1 MGREQIAARSEAQ
14 LSGQHFLRDQ
24 RRHMGREQVT
34 MGTEPEFSIVIPVY
48 NEEKILQTSLTDLQE
63 RLAQTGYSYEIILA
77 ENGSRDR
84 TVDIGREYGGQHPE
98 VQVFSY
104 PEPNY
109 GGALREGILRACG
122 DFVVC
127 EEIDILDVD
136 FHLCAL
142 ELLRTRKADM
152 VVGSKAMRG
161 ARDNRPFIRRFATR
175 VYNRVLRVTLGFRGT
190 DTHGIKA
197 FRRSTLLPVL
207 KECVIEKDVFASE
220 LVIRAERAG
229 LRIVEIPVDI
239 TEKRAPSIN
248 LFRRVPRAVANVLRL
263 MVYIHF
269 GRNGVQPAA
278 AKQTGVRK

>member
-1 MGREQIAARSEAQ
+1 
-14 LSGQHFLRDQ
+14 
-24 RRHMGREQVT
+24 
-34 MGTEPEFSIVIPVY
+34 MGTEQVVDRQPAEFSVVIPVY
-48 NEEKILQTSLTDLQE
+48 NEEKILTSSLRDLQQ
-63 RLAQTGYSYEIILA
+63 RLHDSRHSYEIILA

-84 TVDIGREYGGQHPE
+84 TVEIGREHAARHPE
-98 VQVFSY
+98 IDMFSY

-109 GGALREGILRACG
+109 GGALREGILRAQG
-122 DFVVC
+122 EFVVC

-161 ARDNRPFIRRFATR
+161 ARDHRPFVRRFATR

-197 FRRSTLLPVL
+197 FRRSTMLPVL
-207 KECVIEKDVFASE
+207 SECVIEKDVFASE

-239 TEKRAPSIN
+239 VEKRAPSIN
-248 LFRRVPRAVANVLRL
+248 LFRRIPHALANVLRL
-263 MVYIHF
+263 MIYIHF
-269 GRNGVQPAA
+269 GRSVAQPAE
-278 AKQTGVRK
+278 AKQRE

>member
-1 MGREQIAARSEAQ
+1 MDREQIA
-14 LSGQHFLRDQ
+14 
-24 RRHMGREQVT
+24 EQT
-34 MGTEPEFSIVIPVY
+34 GPEFSVVIPVY
-48 NEEKILQTSLTDLQE
+48 NEEKILQTSMADLRE
-63 RLAQTGYSYEIILA
+63 RLAQTGHSYEIMLA

-84 TVDIGREYGGQHPE
+84 TVEIGREYARHHPA
-98 VQVFSY
+98 VQIFSY

-109 GGALREGILRACG
+109 GGALREGILRARG
-122 DFVVC
+122 EFVVC

-175 VYNRVLRVTLGFRGT
+175 VYNRVLRLTLGFRGT

-207 KECVIEKDVFASE
+207 SECIIEKDVFASE

-229 LRIVEIPVDI
+229 LRIVEIPIDI

-248 LFRRVPRAVANVLRL
+248 LLRRVPRAVANVLRL
-263 MVYIHF
+263 MIYIHF
-269 GRNGVQPAA
+269 GRHGVQPVAA
-278 AKQTGVRK
+278 RQTGVRK

>member
-1 MGREQIAARSEAQ
+1 MGREQIAERT
-14 LSGQHFLRDQ
+14 G
-24 RRHMGREQVT
+24 
-34 MGTEPEFSIVIPVY
+34 PEFSVVIPVY
-48 NEEKILQTSLTDLQE
+48 NEEKILRSSMADLRE
-63 RLAQTGYSYEIILA
+63 RLEQTGHGYEIILA

-84 TVDIGREYGGQHPE
+84 TVEVGHEYSRQHPE
-98 VQVFSY
+98 IQIFSY

-109 GGALREGILRACG
+109 GGALREGILRARG

-136 FHLCAL
+136 FHLCAF

-161 ARDNRPFIRRFATR
+161 ARDNRPFVRRFATR
-175 VYNRVLRVTLGFRGT
+175 IYNRVLRFTLGFRGT

-197 FRRSTLLPVL
+197 FRRSTLLPVIR
-207 KECVIEKDVFASE
+207 ECVIEKDVFASE

-248 LFRRVPRAVANVLRL
+248 LFRRVPRALANVLRL
-263 MVYIHF
+263 MIYIHF

-278 AKQTGVRK
+278 AKQQE

>member
-1 MGREQIAARSEAQ
+1 VGRQGIVDRQ
-14 LSGQHFLRDQ
+14 Q
-24 RRHMGREQVT
+24 T
-34 MGTEPEFSIVIPVY
+34 EFSIVIPVY
-48 NEEKILQTSLTDLQE
+48 NEESILLSSLTDLRE
-63 RLAQTGYSYEIILA
+63 RLRETDHSYDIVLA

-84 TVDIGREYGGQHPE
+84 TVEIAREIAQQHPE
-98 VQVFSY
+98 ISIFSY

-109 GGALREGILRACG
+109 GGALREGISHARG

-161 ARDNRPFIRRFATR
+161 ARDRRPLLRRVATR
-175 VYNRVLRVTLGFRGT
+175 VYNRLLRVTLGFKGT

-197 FRRSTLLPVL
+197 FRRLTLLPVVKDCL
-207 KECVIEKDVFASE
+207 IEQDVFASE

-248 LFRRVPRAVANVLRL
+248 LLRRVPHALTNLLWL
-263 MVYIHF
+263 MIYIRF
-269 GRNGVQPAA
+269 GWMFAHDLERE
-278 AKQTGVRK
+278 R

>member
-1 MGREQIAARSEAQ
+1 VGRQGIVDRQ
-14 LSGQHFLRDQ
+14 Q
-24 RRHMGREQVT
+24 T
-34 MGTEPEFSIVIPVY
+34 EFSIVIPVY
-48 NEEKILQTSLTDLQE
+48 NEESILLSSLTDLRGRLQE
-63 RLAQTGYSYEIILA
+63 TGHSYEIVLA

-84 TVDIGREYGGQHPE
+84 TVEIAREIAQQHPE
-98 VQVFSY
+98 ISIFSY

-109 GGALREGILRACG
+109 GGALREGISRARG
-122 DFVVC
+122 EFVVC

-161 ARDNRPFIRRFATR
+161 ARDRRPLLRRVATR
-175 VYNRVLRVTLGFRGT
+175 VYNRLLRVTLGFKGT

-197 FRRSTLLPVL
+197 FRRLTLLPVVKDCL
-207 KECVIEKDVFASE
+207 IEQDVFASE

-248 LFRRVPRAVANVLRL
+248 LLRRVPHALTNLLRL
-263 MVYIHF
+263 MIYVRF
-269 GRNGVQPAA
+269 GWMFAHDLERE
-278 AKQTGVRK
+278 R

>member
-1 MGREQIAARSEAQ
+1 MGKQQITTRTEPKLPSQHRPRNGTPVSREQIGIE
-14 LSGQHFLRDQ
+14 
-24 RRHMGREQVT
+24 
-34 MGTEPEFSIVIPVY
+34 TEPEFSVVIPVY
-48 NEEKILQTSLTDLQE
+48 NEEKILQTSMTDLRD
-63 RLAQTGYSYEIILA
+63 RLAQTGYSYEVILA

-84 TVDIGREYGGQHPE
+84 TVEIGREYSLKHPQ

-109 GGALREGILRACG
+109 GGALREGILRAKG
-122 DFVVC
+122 DYVVC

-175 VYNRVLRVTLGFRGT
+175 VYNRVLRITLGFRGT

-207 KECVIEKDVFASE
+207 KDCIIEKDVFASE

-248 LFRRVPRAVANVLRL
+248 LFRRVPRALANVLRL
-263 MVYIHF
+263 MIYIHF
-269 GRNGVQPAA
+269 GRNGLPAP
-278 AKQTGVRK
+278 AKEPE

>member
-1 MGREQIAARSEAQ
+1 MGEEQIADET
-14 LSGQHFLRDQ
+14 G
-24 RRHMGREQVT
+24 
-34 MGTEPEFSIVIPVY
+34 PEFSVVIPVY
-48 NEEKILQTSLTDLQE
+48 NEEKILHASIADLRQ
-63 RLAQTGYSYEIILA
+63 RLAQTGHSYEIMLA

-84 TVDIGREYGGQHPE
+84 TVEIGREEARRHTD
-98 VQVFSY
+98 VKLFSY

-109 GGALREGILRACG
+109 GGALREGILRARG

-127 EEIDILDVD
+127 DEIDILDVD

-142 ELLRTRKADM
+142 QLLRTRKADM

-175 VYNRVLRVTLGFRGT
+175 VYNRLLRLTLGFRGT

-197 FRRSTLLPVL
+197 FRRSLLLPVL
-207 KECVIEKDVFASE
+207 KDCVIEKDVFASE

-263 MVYIHF
+263 MIYIHF
-269 GRNGVQPAA
+269 GRNGVRQVAV
-278 AKQTGVRK
+278 KEGSRDRYL

>member
-1 MGREQIAARSEAQ
+1 MGKEPIK
-14 LSGQHFLRDQ
+14 Q
-24 RRHMGREQVT
+24 RTG
-34 MGTEPEFSIVIPVY
+34 PEFSVVIPIY
-48 NEEKILQTSLTDLQE
+48 NEEKILQTSMAELRE
-63 RLAQTGYSYEIILA
+63 RLAQTGHPYEIILA

-84 TVDIGREYGGQHPE
+84 TVEIGREYARQYQD

-104 PEPNY
+104 PDPNY
-109 GGALREGILRACG
+109 GGALREGILRAQG

-136 FHLCAL
+136 FHLCAV

-175 VYNRVLRVTLGFRGT
+175 VYNRLLRLTLGFRGT

-248 LFRRVPRAVANVLRL
+248 LLRRVPHAVANVLRL
-263 MVYIHF
+263 MIYIHF